1 MSRIFLLSTNTMTDP
16 YAVYPLGLSI
26 VAAAL
31 ISAGHQVKQFDFL
44 AEGQSFDGLDKDL
57 QRFGPDFVGVSL
69 RNIDNVDSFTSEE
82 SWALNRDREIIQGI
96 KRMVGV
102 PVILGGSAF
111 SIMPEE
117 ILSYAGADYGIVG
130 DGGLLFC
137 EWIKRFEQ
145 GLPLPELFRENSSL
159 DTGDTHVSPL
169 WDQALV
175 KYYAEKSRMVGIRTK
190 RGCPHHCAYCTYPSL
205 EGKRYRLRSPEGVVE
220 DVIRLQ
226 KDYKVESVFFT
237 DSVFNDPPEHYLAIA
252 EELIR
257 RETSMPWSAFFQ
269 PGRTRE
275 KELQLLKRSGLYAV
289 ESGTDASSDAT
300 LEGLNKSFHFDEVV
314 EFNDICL
321 RQEIPCVH
329 YVMFGGP
336 GETDQTVREGL
347 NNIRGLHNCVVL
359 GFSGVRIF
367 PGTLL
372 ERRAVA
378 EGVIGARDSLLKPVF
393 YFSPE
398 VKVQGM
404 NEAILEAF
412 KHQRQRVFP
421 PSAGRQ
427 KLKVLNRFGFQG
439 PLWDKLVSF
448 KKNQRS
454 F

>member
-31 ISAGHQVKQFDFL
+31 ISAGHRVKQFDFL
-44 AEGQSFDGLDKDL
+44 TEGQSFNRLDEAL

-82 SWALNRDREIIQGI
+82 SWALHKDREIIRRI
-96 KRMVGV
+96 KGTVGV
-102 PVILGGSAF
+102 PVIVGGSAF

-117 ILSYAGADYGIVG
+117 ILSYVGADYGIVG
-130 DGGLLFC
+130 DGGFLFC
-137 EWIKRFEQ
+137 DWIGRFEQ
-145 GLPLPELFRENSSL
+145 GHPLPKIFQENRSL
-159 DTGDTHVSPL
+159 DTGDTHISPC
-169 WDQALV
+169 WDQTIIRH
-175 KYYAEKSRMVGIRTK
+175 YAETSRMVGMRTK

-205 EGKRYRLRSPEGVVE
+205 EGNRYRLRRPEEVVE
-220 DVIRLQ
+220 DVIRLK
-226 KDYKVESVFFT
+226 KDYGVETVFFT
-237 DSVFNDPPEHYLAIA
+237 DSVFNDPGEHYLAIA

-257 RETSMPWSAFFQ
+257 RETGLPWSAFFQ
-269 PGRTRE
+269 PGRTGER
-275 KELQLLKRSGLYAV
+275 ELQLLKRSGLYAV
-289 ESGTDASSDAT
+289 ESGTDASSEAT

-314 EFNDICL
+314 EFNNICL
-321 RQEIPCVH
+321 GQEIPCVH

-336 GETDQTVREGL
+336 GESDRTVREGL
-347 NNIRGLHNCVVL
+347 ENIKGLTNCVVL

-372 ERRAVA
+372 ERRAVE
-378 EGVIGARDSLLKPVF
+378 EGVIGAQDSLLKPVF
-393 YFSPE
+393 YFSPA
-398 VKVQGM
+398 VDVQKM
-404 NEAILEAF
+404 NEAISEAF

-427 KLKVLNRFGFQG
+427 KLEILNRFGFRG

-448 KKNQRS
+448 KKGRKNR
-454 F
+454 